1 MRTFVVANRL
11 RILNGLYF
19 YDRTKF
25 IESLKN
31 ICGALSGSNNGQRTL
46 VTDANGQ
53 YRRSER
59 LGRIIVEEKINRR
72 RRKERH
78 SRQQREG
85 NIHDAFN
92 NNS

>member
-1 MRTFVVANRL
+1 MGCIFMIEPNSLNLSRIYVVPYRAAIMAR
-11 RILNGLYF
+11 
-19 YDRTKF
+19 K
-25 IESLKN
+25 
-31 ICGALSGSNNGQRTL
+31 TL

>member
-1 MRTFVVANRL
+1 MEANRL
-11 RILNGLYF
+11 RIIDGLYF

-31 ICGALSGSNNGQRTL
+31 ICSALSGSNNGQRTL